1 MNTKSVSL
9 ESAKKGIT
17 ASFSLRELSDGE
29 SEQVRG
35 GGGEGHVVE
44 ATGVRGQNTDVEKK
58 RLEEEYRKHAEGRN

>member
-9 ESAKKGIT
+9 ESAEKGIT

-35 GGGEGHVVE
+35 GSIS
-44 ATGVRGQNTDVEKK
+44 DVEKSQK
-58 RLEEEYRKHAEGRN
+58 NNKDNNNKPDQGG